1 MAKFKKKPIDGNE
14 AVARIAYKMCD
25 MFSIYPIT
33 PSSPMGELADQFSA
47 SGELN
52 IFGLKPTVTEMQ
64 SEAGAVGALHG
75 ALQTGSLA
83 STFTCSQGLLLMI
96 PNLYKIGGEL
106 TPCVIH
112 VAARALATQ
121 GLSIFGDHQDV
132 MAIRQ

>member
-1 MAKFKKKPIDGNE
+1 MKPIDGNE
-14 AVARIAYKMCD
+14 AVARIAYKMSD
-25 MFSIYPIT
+25 MFAIYPIT

-64 SEAGAVGALHG
+64 SEAGAAGALHG

-96 PNLYKIGGEL
+96 PNMYKIAGEM

-112 VAARALATQ
+112 VAARALAAQ
-121 GLSIFGDHQDV
+121 GLSIFFV
-132 MAIRQ
+132 Y